1 MPLGEVPLST
11 PEPEPE
17 PSSKRPLW
25 LGQDSLSLDTH
36 CMVVPDAA
44 PTAVVEA
51 AERFSSTIAALSGV
65 RLMTVGEGRWSQNR
79 NFHAGGV
86 AGASAT
92 RCRTPLVLGCST
104 AWLLDCKLLSETLAA
119 AIPATSGWVRTVEY
133 VDSEVELEPGKPPVQ
148 LSATALVV
156 GGHTTASIV
165 AALDWASTDGLSCLA
180 QGARHIEAD
189 IVSEVAEES
198 SADEAEGVAPAA
210 SLEGQHVEIV
220 NEGLTGVCVKHLVEE
235 GRLRIRL
242 EEDPSKAVWRLADC
256 CVLRSTG

>member
-1 MPLGEVPLST
+1 
-11 PEPEPE
+11 
-17 PSSKRPLW
+17 
-25 LGQDSLSLDTH
+25 
-36 CMVVPDAA
+36 
-44 PTAVVEA
+44 
-51 AERFSSTIAALSGV
+51 
-65 RLMTVGEGRWSQNR
+65 
-79 NFHAGGV
+79 
-86 AGASAT
+86 
-92 RCRTPLVLGCST
+92 VLGCST

-198 SADEAEGVAPAA
+198 SADEAEGVAPTA